1 MLSKVK
7 TTTLKG
13 IDGVEVLVEVDIG
26 NGLPSF
32 TIVGLPTESV
42 EESKERVRA
51 AIKNAGFEFP
61 IRKITVNLAPA
72 DVKKDG
78 TYFDLPIAVGIL
90 SIIGV
95 VKDQDKMND
104 FYFLGELSL
113 DGSIRKIVG
122 ALPMVS
128 SLKKGSKVI
137 APYDLISEISI
148 VEDVDIYFVKHLKEV
163 VEFINGD
170 RSIEPVRT
178 DLTKILESE
187 FLEEE
192 DFSDIKGQYQ
202 AKRAVEIAVAGGH
215 NIVMI
220 GSPGSGKTL
229 IARRIPSIFP
239 PLTKEESL
247 EITKIYSVSN
257 LLGSGV
263 VNKRPFRSP
272 HSSATLPS
280 IIGGGNPVK
289 PGEVSLS
296 HNGVLFLDELG
307 EFRRDVLES
316 LRQPMEDGFVVI
328 TRAKERVMFPSNF
341 MLVAAM
347 NPCPCGW
354 FGDKEH
360 PCTCSI
366 SEIKRYRN
374 RVSGPIWD
382 RFDIQIEVP
391 RLLPHEL
398 VHDSKSESSKS
409 IRDRVIKAR
418 IIQQERY
425 KDTKIKNN
433 ASLTPRS
440 IKAFIKLGHEEKVF
454 LENAST
460 RLGLTG
466 RGFDK
471 ILKVAR
477 TIADIEGSELVR
489 LPHIAEALQYRFDLS
504 LNT

>member
-1 MLSKVK
+1 MLSKVR
-7 TTTLKG
+7 TTTLTG
-13 IDGVEVLVEVDIG
+13 IDGVEVLVEVDVG

-32 TIVGLPTESV
+32 TIVGLPAESV

-51 AIKNAGFEFP
+51 AIKNSGYEFP

-78 TYFDLPIAVGIL
+78 TYFDLPIAVGLLAITGVIKDERKL
-90 SIIGV
+90 SE
-95 VKDQDKMND
+95 
-104 FYFLGELSL
+104 FSFLGELSL
-113 DGSIRKIVG
+113 DGSVRRIVG

-128 SLKKGSKVI
+128 SLKKGAKVI
-137 APYDLISEISI
+137 APYDLIEEISI

-163 VEFINGD
+163 VEFLNGD
-170 RSIEPVRT
+170 RLIEPVKS
-178 DLTKILESE
+178 DLSKILELE
-187 FLEEE
+187 YFEEE

-202 AKRAVEIAVAGGH
+202 AKRAIEIAVAGGH
-215 NIVMI
+215 NLVMI

-229 IARRIPSIFP
+229 LARRIPSIFP
-239 PLTKEESL
+239 PLTKEEAL
-247 EITKIYSVSN
+247 EVTKIYSVSN
-257 LLGSGV
+257 LLGSGIIK
-263 VNKRPFRSP
+263 KRPFRNP

-280 IIGGGNPVK
+280 IIGGGTPIK
-289 PGEVSLS
+289 PGEVSLA
-296 HNGVLFLDELG
+296 HNGVLFLDELP

-316 LRQPMEDGFVVI
+316 LRQPMEDGFVVV
-328 TRAKERVMFPSNF
+328 TRAKERISFPSNF

-354 FGDKEH
+354 YGDKEH
-360 PCTCSI
+360 ACTCSI

-382 RFDIQIEVP
+382 RFDIQVEVP
-391 RLLPHEL
+391 RLLPSEL
-398 VHDSKSESSKS
+398 VNDVKTESSKL
-409 IRDRVIKAR
+409 IRERVIKAR
-418 IIQQERY
+418 KIQENRY
-425 KDTKIKNN
+425 EGTRIRNN
-433 ASLTPRS
+433 ASLTPRALKS
-440 IKAFIKLGHEEKVF
+440 FVKLGHEEKVF

-471 ILKVAR
+471 ILKVSR
-477 TIADIEGSELVR
+477 TIADLDNSVEVR

-504 LNT
+504 LSL

>member
-7 TTTLKG
+7 TMTLTG

-26 NGLPSF
+26 SGLPSF

-51 AIKNAGFEFP
+51 AIKNSNFEFP

-72 DVKKDG
+72 DVRKDG

-90 SIIGV
+90 SIVGII
-95 VKDQDKMND
+95 KNLDKVSD

-122 ALPMVS
+122 ALPMIS
-128 SLKKGSKVI
+128 ALKKGSKVI
-137 APYDLISEISI
+137 APYDLIDEISI

-170 RSIEPVRT
+170 RIIEPIKT
-178 DLTKILESE
+178 NLTEILQGE
-187 FLEEE
+187 FAEEE

-202 AKRAVEIAVAGGH
+202 AKRAIEIAVAGGH

-229 IARRIPSIFP
+229 LARRIPSIFP
-239 PLTKEESL
+239 PLSKDESL

-257 LLGSGV
+257 LLASGV
-263 VNKRPFRSP
+263 AKKRPFRSP

-280 IIGGGNPVK
+280 IIGGGNPIR
-289 PGEVSLS
+289 PGEVSLA
-296 HNGVLFLDELG
+296 HNGVLFLDELP
-307 EFRRDVLES
+307 EFRKDVLES

-328 TRAKERVMFPSNF
+328 TRAKERIMFPSNF

-354 FGDKEH
+354 YGDKEH
-360 PCTCSI
+360 ACTCSI
-366 SEIKRYRN
+366 SEIKRYRS

-391 RLLPHEL
+391 RLLPNEL
-398 VHDSKSESSKS
+398 VGDTKSESSKA

-418 IIQQERY
+418 AIQQERY
-425 KDTKIKNN
+425 KGTKVKNN
-433 ASLTPRS
+433 ATLTPRT
-440 IKAFIKLGHEEKVF
+440 IKTFIKLGHEEKIF
-454 LENAST
+454 LENASA

-466 RGFDK
+466 RGYDK
-471 ILKVAR
+471 VLKVAR
-477 TIADIEGSELVR
+477 TIADLDGSAEVK

-504 LNT
+504 LDM

>member
-1 MLSKVK
+1 MLSTAK
-7 TTTLKG
+7 TTTLTG
-13 IDGVEVLVEVDIG
+13 IEGVEVLVEVDIG
-26 NGLPSF
+26 SGLPNF
-32 TIVGLPTESV
+32 TIVGLPAESV

-51 AIKNAGFEFP
+51 AIKNSGFEFP

-72 DVKKDG
+72 DVKKEG
-78 TYFDLPIAVGIL
+78 TYFDLPIAVNIL
-90 SIIGV
+90 AVTDII
-95 VKDQDKMND
+95 KDKDKIKE

-113 DGSIRKIVG
+113 DGSVRRVVG
-122 ALPMVS
+122 ALPMVL
-128 SLKKGSKVI
+128 SLPKGAKVI
-137 APYDLISEISI
+137 APYDLMPEISI

-163 VEFINGD
+163 VEFLNGD
-170 RSIEPVRT
+170 RIIEPVKT
-178 DLTKILESE
+178 DLSKLLEMEIS
-187 FLEEE
+187 EEE

-202 AKRAVEIAVAGGH
+202 AKRAIEIAVAGGH
-215 NIVMI
+215 NLVMI

-229 IARRIPSIFP
+229 LARRIPSIYP

-263 VNKRPFRSP
+263 IKKRPFRSP

-280 IIGGGNPVK
+280 IIGGGTPIK
-289 PGEVSLS
+289 PGEVSLA
-296 HNGVLFLDELG
+296 HNGVLFLDELP

-316 LRQPMEDGFVVI
+316 LRQPMEDGFVVV
-328 TRAKERVMFPSNF
+328 TRTKERIKFPSNF

-360 PCTCSI
+360 ACTCSI

-391 RLLPHEL
+391 RLLPSEL
-398 VHDSKSESSKS
+398 VADTKSESSKS
-409 IRDRVIKAR
+409 VRERVMRAR
-418 IIQQERY
+418 EIQTRRY
-425 KDTKIKNN
+425 LNTKIKNN

-440 IKAFIKLGHEEKVF
+440 IKTFIKLNHEEKVF
-454 LENAST
+454 LENASE

-477 TIADIEGSELVR
+477 TITDLEGSVDVR

-504 LNT
+504 LNI